1 MKVAELLERRRVN
14 WQELEV
20 LCDRIDTGKTTA
32 RECARFS
39 SLYRAACADLAL
51 AESHHLPQNTV
62 QYLHRL
68 VARACNKMYRG
79 GKTDLEKALDTLL
92 QVVPQRVF
100 NDRCI
105 QTTFALFWGMF
116 LLSAFLAYNR
126 SLWPDY
132 VKTVVGDDEIHSVE
146 EMYDKPIDG
155 TRRSEDQ
162 NAFMGGFYVWNNA
175 GIGLRSFA
183 GGTIVLPGLLT
194 LAYNAILL
202 GAIFG
207 HMARPEVVQGEN
219 FFHFVTAHGPF
230 ELTAIALAAGAG
242 LRVGLGWLAP
252 GDLKRSDSLRQ
263 AASDM
268 LPVVGV
274 ATILFCLAA
283 MIEGFISPSWL
294 PYIVKA
300 LVAGFSSM
308 LLTWYFVVLGWPRGG
323 IGAAR

>member
-1 MKVAELLERRRVN
+1 
-14 WQELEV
+14 
-20 LCDRIDTGKTTA
+20 
-32 RECARFS
+32 
-39 SLYRAACADLAL
+39 
-51 AESHHLPQNTV
+51 
-62 QYLHRL
+62 
-68 VARACNKMYRG
+68 
-79 GKTDLEKALDTLL
+79 LEKALDTLL

-132 VKTVVGDDEIHSVE
+132 VKTVVGEDEIHSVE